1 MWLIIQVVDVIAK
14 RQNIVNSMREKCQM
28 KTTVDAS
35 LDQPPIHKEV
45 VMKKVGVLKFACW
58 KVFFL
63 QLVV

>member
-1 MWLIIQVVDVIAK
+1 
-14 RQNIVNSMREKCQM
+14 MREKCQM

-35 LDQPPIHKEV
+35 HLDQLPKHIDV
-45 VMKKVGVLKFACW
+45 VMKKVSVLKFACW

>member
-1 MWLIIQVVDVIAK
+1 
-14 RQNIVNSMREKCQM
+14 M

-35 LDQPPIHKEV
+35 KLDQLLPDHIEV
-45 VMKKVGVLKFACW
+45 VMKKVSVLKFACW

>member
-1 MWLIIQVVDVIAK
+1 
-14 RQNIVNSMREKCQM
+14 M

-35 LDQPPIHKEV
+35 KLDNSPIPIEV
-45 VMKKVGVLKFACW
+45 VMKKVSVLKFACW

>member
-1 MWLIIQVVDVIAK
+1 
-14 RQNIVNSMREKCQM
+14 M